1 MMGRIHG
8 CCPLNLI
15 YYQAILICCPLIQ
28 QSSSRNR
35 KLRDIPSVIGHPGAY
50 RQLSLIEQNACAC
63 VCVCHSE
70 GKRCEA
76 KKPRIDIALATSVA
90 QGQIDNSPSSDK
102 RRYRVTYATT
112 TTNYATT

>member
-1 MMGRIHG
+1 MLALG
-8 CCPLNLI
+8 
-15 YYQAILICCPLIQ
+15 
-28 QSSSRNR
+28 
-35 KLRDIPSVIGHPGAY
+35 
-50 RQLSLIEQNACAC
+50 
-63 VCVCHSE
+63 VCQSE

-76 KKPRIDIALATSVA
+76 KKPRIDIAMSVA